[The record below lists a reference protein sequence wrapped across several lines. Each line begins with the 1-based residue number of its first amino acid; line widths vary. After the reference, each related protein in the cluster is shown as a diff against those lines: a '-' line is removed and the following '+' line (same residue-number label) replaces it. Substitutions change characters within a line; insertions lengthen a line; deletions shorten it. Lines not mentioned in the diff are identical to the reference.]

1 MNSFSSSNTETQKL
15 IVAGQFNPFP
25 GLRPF
30 RTDETFL
37 FFGRDGQTEEVLWRL
52 EKNRF
57 VAALGASGS
66 GKSSLIYCGLIPALQ
81 GGFMEKQGSQ
91 WNVSTSRPGTDPIQ
105 NLAKAVLES
114 TKSYHKKSDEDKELL
129 LNVAVTMLL
138 SSSKGLVTLVE
149 KLQEEEGENFLI
161 LIDQFEELFR
171 FSRLESEDLSMGM
184 ASAFVKLL
192 VEATKQAKVPIYVV
206 MTMRSDYI
214 GDCARFP
221 ELTYLI
227 NESHYLIPQMTRVQK
242 QEAIMG
248 PAAVGGA
255 KISSRLL
262 QRLLNDLGDTQDQL
276 PIMQH
281 ALMRTWEYWTGHSNI
296 SDELDIHHYEAIGG
310 MAEALSQHADE
321 AFRDLSEEEKIVCE
335 KIFKALTEK
344 GEDGRGIRRP
354 TKVKIL
360 AQIAGSDVDVIENI
374 VDCFRTNG
382 RTLLTP
388 DQSVELTTESVVDIS
403 HESLMRVWIRC
414 RDWVDEEFEAVKI
427 YKRLSEAADLYQQG
441 KASLWRPPD
450 LYIAIQWRER
460 FKPNLAWAVQY
471 EPSYERAITFLKN
484 SQEEYEE
491 EQRVKER
498 LQKRIVKRTKIIAL
512 ILAAATIG
520 AIMLVIFAQMKARA
534 ADIAREEAQEFGE
547 QANKNAKAAEEAL
560 KRAETEQRKAEE
572 AADEAQRQT
581 LIAQAAKD
589 SAEYQK
595 NLALE
600 QTRLALLAQTE
611 AENQRLNAEKAKEE
625 ALASAQLAK
634 VRTREA
640 EIQRL
645 NADAAKASADTLR
658 FLSIA
663 QALAVKSLQIK
674 DPAQKALLASQA
686 YAFNEQYKG
695 LNPHP
700 DVFQGLYQSIKSF
713 KGENFNLMKG
723 HEDYVR
729 TLYYDQ
735 DEKTLFSAGS
745 DGAIRSWKDGSLE
758 SEILSDDN
766 GVVRGLI
773 ISRDK
778 GRAAIYTESGS
789 VRIFSYPEFKSI
801 KKIKVSKGQLWA
813 GSFDQFGDRLY
824 VTGQNKKIYS
834 VDNESFAV
842 SEFKTSNSKITS
854 LHISNLDGS
863 LWATKTSGEV
873 SKYCLDN
880 ACDELAVYGG
890 KNIAGTALAFSSDGK
905 TVALGF
911 EDGKLILW
919 DRLTGTEID
928 NLQGHDT
935 KVTSLKFDEEKHR
948 LVSTSLDGSA
958 RIWNVEKGRTNES
971 PIILNDLGA
980 WASEAT
986 FAHHGDLLYVG
997 TSGHDLRRYE
1007 LDIPTMSDNV
1017 CGLMQRKEMTD
1028 KEWVRYVGEG
1038 IENRN
1043 VCSGEALNQ

>member
-1 MNSFSSSNTETQKL
+1 MNSFSSTNTDAQKL
-15 IVAGQFNPFP
+15 MLTGQFNPFP

-81 GGFMEKQGSQ
+81 GGFMEKQGSK
-91 WNVSTSRPGTDPIQ
+91 WNVSSSRPGTDPIK
-105 NLAKAVLES
+105 NLALAVLQS
-114 TKSYHKKSDEDKELL
+114 TKNFHTKSVEDQELL

-138 SSSKGLVTLVE
+138 SSSRGLVTLVE
-149 KLQEEEGENFLI
+149 RLREDEGDNFLI

-192 VEATKQAKVPIYVV
+192 VEATKQSKVPIYVV

-227 NESHYLIPQMTRVQK
+227 NESHYLIPQMTRDQK
-242 QEAIMG
+242 QEAILG

-255 KISSRLL
+255 NISSRLL

-281 ALMRTWEYWTGHSNI
+281 ALMRTWEYWSVHSDLNE
-296 SDELDIHHYEAIGG
+296 ELDVHHYEAIGG

-321 AFRDLSEEEKIVCE
+321 AFRELSEEEKLICE

-354 TKVKIL
+354 TKVKNL
-360 AQIAGSDVDVIENI
+360 AEISESEVAVVISI
-374 VDCFRTNG
+374 VDRFRTSG

-388 DQSVELTTESVVDIS
+388 DQSIDIDFDSVIDIS

-427 YKRLSEAADLYQQG
+427 YKRLSEAATLYQQG

-460 FKPNLAWAVQY
+460 FKPNLSWAVQY
-471 EPSYERAITFLKN
+471 EPSYERAITFLKS

-498 LQKRIVKRTKIIAL
+498 LQKRIVKRTKVIAL

-520 AIMLVIFAQMKARA
+520 AIMLVIFAQLKARDAELA
-534 ADIAREEAQEFGE
+534 AIEAKEFGE
-547 QANKNAKAAEEAL
+547 KANKSAKAAAEAL
-560 KRAETEQRKAEE
+560 ARAEEEQRKAEL
-572 AADEAQRQT
+572 AAEEAQKQT
-581 LIAQAAKD
+581 AIAQAALD

-595 NLALE
+595 NLAIE
-600 QTRLALLAQTE
+600 QTRIALQAQQD
-611 AENQRLNAEKAKEE
+611 AEQQRQTAEKAKEN
-625 ALASAQLAK
+625 AIASAQIADDRSK
-634 VRTREA
+634 EA
-640 EIQRL
+640 EISRQ
-645 NADAAKASADTLR
+645 NADRAKASADTLR

-674 DPAQKALLASQA
+674 DPEQKALLASQA
-686 YAFNEQYKG
+686 YAFNQQYKG
-695 LNPHP
+695 LNPNP
-700 DVFQGLYQSIKSF
+700 DVYQGLYQSVKSF
-713 KGENFNLMKG
+713 KGEDFNLMKG
-723 HEDYVR
+723 HDDYVR
-729 TLYYDQ
+729 TLYYDADQ
-735 DEKTLFSAGS
+735 NTLLSAGS
-745 DGAIRSWKDGSLE
+745 DGSIRKWDENSLE
-758 SEILSDDN
+758 SEVLSGDN
-766 GVVRGLI
+766 GVIRGLI
-773 ISRDK
+773 ISKDK
-778 GRAAIYTESGS
+778 GRAAIYSENGM
-789 VRIFSYPEFKSI
+789 VKIFTYPDFKTL
-801 KKIKVSKGQLWA
+801 KKIKVTKGQLWA
-813 GSFDQFGDRLY
+813 GVFDQYGDRIFL
-824 VTGQNKKIYS
+824 TGQSKKIYTVDTETYSTS
-834 VDNESFAV
+834 VLAESD
-842 SEFKTSNSKITS
+842 KRITN
-854 LHISNLDGS
+854 LKVSNLDGS
-863 LWATKTSGEV
+863 IWAMKESGAV
-873 SKYCLDN
+873 VKYCPDDKC
-880 ACDELAVYGG
+880 AETTIYADKG
-890 KNIAGTALAFSSDGK
+890 IAGTAIAFSKDGK

-919 DRLTGTEID
+919 DRVKGAEID

-935 KVTSLKFDEEKHR
+935 KVTSLKFDNETKR

-958 RIWNVEKGRTNES
+958 RIWNVIPGRTNES
-971 PIILNDLGA
+971 PIILNDLGS
-980 WASEAT
+980 WASEAS
-986 FAHHGDLLYVG
+986 FANQGSVLYVG

-1007 LDIPTMSDNV
+1007 LDIPTLSNSV
-1017 CGLMQRKEMTD
+1017 CSLMPRKEMTD
-1028 KEWVRYVGEG
+1028 KEWGRYVGEG

-1043 VCSGEALNQ
+1043 VCDGGDVE

>member
-1 MNSFSSSNTETQKL
+1 MNSFSSTNTDAQKL
-15 IVAGQFNPFP
+15 IIAGQFNPFP

-81 GGFMEKQGSQ
+81 GGFMEKQGSH
-91 WNVSTSRPGTDPIQ
+91 WNVSSSRPGTDPIK

-114 TKSYHKKSDEDKELL
+114 TKSYHQKSDEDKELL

-138 SSSKGLVTLVE
+138 SSSKGLITLVE
-149 KLQEEEGENFLI
+149 RLQEEEGENFLI

-192 VEATKQAKVPIYVV
+192 VEATKQVKVPIYVV

-227 NESHYLIPQMTRVQK
+227 NESHYLIPQMTRTQK
-242 QEAIMG
+242 QEAIYG

-255 KISSRLL
+255 KVSSRLL

-321 AFRDLSEEEKIVCE
+321 AYRELSEEEKLVCE

-354 TKVKIL
+354 TKVKNL
-360 AQIAGSDVDVIENI
+360 AKIAGTEISVVKNI

-388 DQSVELTTESVVDIS
+388 DQTVELTDESVVDIS

-427 YKRLSEAADLYQQG
+427 YKRLSEAASLYQQG
-441 KASLWRPPD
+441 KAGLWRPPD

-471 EPSYERAITFLKN
+471 EASYERAITFLKN

-520 AIMLVIFAQMKARA
+520 AIMLVIFAQMKASA
-534 ADIAREEAQEFGE
+534 ADSAKEEAQEFGE
-547 QANKNAKAAEEAL
+547 KANENAKAAENAL
-560 KRAETEQRKAEE
+560 KRAEEEQRKAE
-572 AADEAQRQT
+572 AAAKEAQKQT
-581 LIAQAAKD
+581 LIAQSALD
-589 SAEYQK
+589 SAEFQK

-600 QTRLALLAQTE
+600 QTRLALLAQLE
-611 AENQRLNAEKAKEE
+611 AENQRVNAENAKEE
-625 ALASAQLAK
+625 ALASAQLAEE
-634 VRTREA
+634 RTREA
-640 EIQRL
+640 EIQKL
-645 NADAAKASADTLR
+645 NANAAKASADTLR

-663 QALAVKSLQIK
+663 QALAVKSLQLK
-674 DPAQKALLASQA
+674 ASDQKALLASQA
-686 YAFNEQYKG
+686 NAFNDQYKG

-700 DVFQGLYQSIKSF
+700 DVFQGLYQAIKGF

-729 TLYYDQ
+729 TLFYDQ
-735 DEKTLFSAGS
+735 SQNTLFSAGS
-745 DGAIRSWKDGSLE
+745 DGAIRSWKDGELE
-758 SEILSDDN
+758 STIVSDNN
-766 GVVRGLI
+766 GVIRGLI
-773 ISRDK
+773 ISK
-778 GRAAIYTESGS
+778 SKARAAIYSENGT
-789 VRIFSYPEFKSI
+789 VRIFSYPEFKEL
-801 KKIKVSKGQLWA
+801 KKVKVSKGQLWA
-813 GSFDQFGDRLY
+813 GSFDQYGDRLF
-824 VTGQNKKIYS
+824 VSGQSQKIYTI
-834 VDNESFAV
+834 DTESYAL
-842 SEFKTSNSKITS
+842 SELKSSTSKITS
-854 LHISNLDGS
+854 MHTSNLDGS
-863 LWATKTSGEV
+863 LWVTKYSGEV
-873 SKYCLDN
+873 SKYCLDGS
-880 ACDELAVYGG
+880 CDETVVYGG
-890 KNIAGTALAFSSDGK
+890 KNIAGTALAFSEDGK
-905 TVALGF
+905 TIALGF

-919 DRLTGTEID
+919 DRIKGVEID

-935 KVTSLKFDEEKHR
+935 KVTSLKFDEDKHR

-958 RIWNVEKGRTNES
+958 RIWNVEHGRTNES

-986 FAHHGDLLYVG
+986 FAQHGNLLYVG

-1007 LDIPTMSDNV
+1007 LDIPTMSANV
-1017 CGLMQRKEMTD
+1017 CELMPRKEMTD

-1043 VCSGEALNQ
+1043 VCNGETLDQ